1 MELAGG
7 EGTGGVG
14 TGGSRKSPRTPTRR
28 RTGLAGGVRGVT
40 EAFSSVRLSAERGT
54 GKAQRCVH
62 AADRKAE
69 DSVSPGRGR
78 PRCRD
83 GLGAAAA
90 PRAGGRR
97 RAATADVPEK
107 SWASRWEIKPG
118 PRKDTPS
125 KGAAGL
131 GRNLEGA
138 ARLVC
143 LPRPVRAR
151 KLCQPCSPRG
161 HQNVSQ
167 ELHENTQWQFRGKNM
182 LR

>member
-1 MELAGG
+1 MSEQAALGSHLGLRRGG
-7 EGTGGVG
+7 GRALLEVCVG
-14 TGGSRKSPRTPTRR
+14 SQRPFRVFVCQQRD
-28 RTGLAGGVRGVT
+28 L
-40 EAFSSVRLSAERGT
+40 SVVKAERGT
-54 GKAQRCVH
+54 GKPQRCVH

-69 DSVSPGRGR
+69 DLVSPGRGR

-83 GLGAAAA
+83 GLGATAA
-90 PRAGGRR
+90 PRAGAGDEQQPQMFPRR
-97 RAATADVPEK
+97 ER
-107 SWASRWEIKPG
+107 WASRWEIKPG